1 MVSNQRALLGV
12 RLKENEKRNIY
23 IYKIQVR
30 FKVSSTTEIRV
41 LEEEATRLAQSFA
54 CEMKRP
60 HGGRVFRNQ
69 DSNEKSA
76 GRGKRIEVESIL

>member
-1 MVSNQRALLGV
+1 MKR
-12 RLKENEKRNIY
+12 REKINKYIY
-23 IYKIQVR
+23 IYKIQVG

-41 LEEEATRLAQSFA
+41 LEEEARRLAQSFA
-54 CEMKRP
+54 CMKRP
-60 HGGRVFRNQ
+60 HEGKVFGNQ

>member
-23 IYKIQVR
+23 VR

-60 HGGRVFRNQ
+60 HGGRVFGNQ

>member
-1 MVSNQRALLGV
+1 MSNQRALLGV

-60 HGGRVFRNQ
+60 HGGRVFGNQ